1 MKGMKRNNSRGLPIG
16 AEIEVV
22 DNSGAK
28 LVKLI
33 SVKGYKTVKRKLECA
48 GVGDLITAHVIKG
61 KPDVKHTVVKCVV
74 VRQKQEFRRPN
85 GTTIK
90 FEGNGAVVLK
100 DEKSASP
107 KGTLIK
113 GAIAKEVGERFP
125 AVARIATI
133 IV

>member
-1 MKGMKRNNSRGLPIG
+1 MRSIRTNNARGLPIG
-16 AEIEVV
+16 AEIPVV

-28 LVKLI
+28 LVKVI
-33 SVKGYKTVKRKLECA
+33 SVKGFKSIKRKLEC
-48 GVGDLITAHVIKG
+48 GGIGDMITGHVIKG
-61 KPDVKHTVVKCVV
+61 KADMKHEVVKCVI
-74 VRQKQEFRRPN
+74 VRQKQETKRPD

-90 FEGNGAVVLK
+90 FQSNGAVVLK
-100 DEKSASP
+100 DDKGVP

-125 AVARIATI
+125 AVARLANI